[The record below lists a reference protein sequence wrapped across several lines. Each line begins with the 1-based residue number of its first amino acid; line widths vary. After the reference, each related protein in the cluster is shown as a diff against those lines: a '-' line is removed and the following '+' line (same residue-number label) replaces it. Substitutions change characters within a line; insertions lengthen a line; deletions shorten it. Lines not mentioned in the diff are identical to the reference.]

1 MRKTPVLLLMAC
13 VLLVSFLLNGCAA
26 DDKSGDISSA
36 LAESLLESAQ
46 QQNGQHGSSAPIEEN
61 LQPQESEAPPPSGA
75 PDISK
80 LLDNAQMMA
89 KLSSIMN
96 AMNKKDDRTK
106 LIEALKPLLSEKRRK
121 KADEAMQI
129 LKLLDILPTL
139 SNLMG
144 GDGKW

>member
-1 MRKTPVLLLMAC
+1 MDNINDILSSLSDEDIENLK
-13 VLLVSFLLNGCAA
+13 AA
-26 DDKSGDISSA
+26 AENLFSSQSGAEAGGKSEPASGSA
-36 LAESLLESAQ
+36 MPDFSSLL
-46 QQNGQHGSSAPIEEN
+46 G
-61 LQPQESEAPPPSGA
+61 
-75 PDISK
+75 
-80 LLDNAQMMA
+80 NAQMMA

-139 SNLMG
+139 SNLTG